1 MTKKI
6 VSFLFVF
13 SLLLSGCTDL
23 SKNKT
28 LFNGEDVNNW
38 LTEGSVTVSDSVVQI
53 GNTGKMTLKNG
64 NFTDFELLVTA
75 KTVGNGKGEIRF
87 HTDENGNGGYAV
99 ALNNDLENPQW
110 WTKTGSLLMIRN
122 LTKSIVKKDEWFDVR
137 IKVEGKK
144 IEISVN
150 DGLLVEY
157 VEPANPYRTPE
168 NASQILSN
176 GSLSLQSTE
185 GNIEVKSIEIKPLK
199 ADKALIDSQLAEAID
214 ESADD
219 IIKLHQAN
227 FPVLDYHVHLKEDLT
242 LELAK
247 SQSRKYGINYAL
259 APNCGIGFPIQDDAQ
274 VVEYFEKMKG
284 QPFVQAMQGEGRE
297 WPTTFS
303 KEVRDLFDYVF
314 TDAMTFT
321 DRKGNRTRLWMP
333 DEVFI
338 DDEQKYMDLIVEKIV
353 MVMDEPMD
361 VYVNPNFLPDAMNDR
376 YDMFWTDARQSKV
389 IEAMVKT
396 NKVLEINHRYKIPNK
411 SFIQKAKAAGL
422 KFTFGT
428 NNSNSDFGK
437 LEYCLQMMKECGIT
451 AQDMY
456 KPMMTE

>member
-1 MTKKI
+1 MGKKI
-6 VSFLFVF
+6 VLFLFLFCLV
-13 SLLLSGCTDL
+13 LLGCTEL
-23 SKNKT
+23 NKSKA
-28 LFNGEDVNNW
+28 LFNGKDVNNW
-38 LTEGSVTVSDSVVQI
+38 LTEGPVSVSDSVIQI
-53 GNTGKMTLKNG
+53 SDAGKMVLKSG
-64 NFTDFELLVTA
+64 KFTDFELFVTV

-87 HTDENGNGGYAV
+87 HTDESGAGGYTV
-99 ALNNDLENPQW
+99 ALNNDLESSQW
-110 WTKTGSLLMIRN
+110 WTKTGSLLSVRN
-122 LTKSIVKKDEWFDVR
+122 LTKSTVKKDEWFDVR

-144 IEISVN
+144 IEVAVN
-150 DGLLVEY
+150 DELLVDYIES
-157 VEPANPYRTPE
+157 VNPYRTPE
-168 NASQILSN
+168 NASQVLSS
-176 GSLSLQSTE
+176 GTLCIQSTE
-185 GNIEVKSIEIKPLK
+185 GVVEIKSIEITPLK
-199 ADKALIDSQLAEAID
+199 VDKTVIDSQLAEAID
-214 ESADD
+214 ESTDD

-227 FPVLDYHVHLKEDLT
+227 FPVLDYHVHLKENLT
-242 LELAK
+242 LDLAK

-259 APNCGIGFPIQDDAQ
+259 APNCGIGFPITNDAQ
-274 VVEYFEKMKG
+274 VVEYLNKMKG

-303 KEVRDLFDYVF
+303 ENVRELFDYVF

-338 DDEQKYMDLIVEKIV
+338 DDEQKYMDLIVEKII

-361 VYVNPNFLPDAMNDR
+361 VYVNPTFLPETMNDR
-376 YDMFWTDARQSKV
+376 YDEFWTDERQNKV
-389 IEAMVKT
+389 IEAMVRT

-428 NNSNSDFGK
+428 NNTNSDFGK
-437 LEYCLQMMKECGIT
+437 LEYCIQMMKECGIT

-456 KPMMTE
+456 KPKMTE